1 MEPSAT
7 TPADAGVPGP
17 VPEDSAPAA
26 AAAEEEGGPAHIS
39 ADSRGQDAGERGET
53 EEAEE
58 AEEAEDQAGSEE
70 AEASDEEDDAA
81 FEASLAHSGNVRLLL
96 RTVCARSA
104 GGARR
109 PAPSSLRRCVT
120 LMRVTRRCHALRVT
134 FTCHAPLTRRSRAAR
149 DSALKRPPARPYR
162 VSRRYRRRRPPA
174 PASPAARP
182 CAARP
187 HCWRCLALQAQ
198 SSEQLLHGLFE
209 QGALQL
215 DRCGCA
221 CVCVVRACESNRRP
235 LSPPSP

>member
-81 FEASLAHSGNVRLLL
+81 FEASLAHSGNVRLCLCCCAL
-96 RTVCARSA
+96 CARGAREGPVAQPRARSA
-104 GGARR
+104 VA
-109 PAPSSLRRCVT
+109 
-120 LMRVTRRCHALRVT
+120 
-134 FTCHAPLTRRSRAAR
+134 
-149 DSALKRPPARPYR
+149 
-162 VSRRYRRRRPPA
+162 
-174 PASPAARP
+174 
-182 CAARP
+182 
-187 HCWRCLALQAQ
+187 
-198 SSEQLLHGLFE
+198 
-209 QGALQL
+209 
-215 DRCGCA
+215 
-221 CVCVVRACESNRRP
+221 
-235 LSPPSP
+235 